1 MKIRTTVILQVLR
14 LLALLAFVGFTIEA
28 GNILISFIVSF
39 FNPDSAKNIYKG
51 LDLHQLKAYGDW
63 AYYLTVIFLFSI
75 AALKAQVWQKVLNM
89 LSHLKMDN
97 PFQPQ
102 MMQFLT
108 RVSNVL
114 IAIWATGFL
123 YNILA
128 GFVNK
133 RTGGELL
140 QIIDADNFLFMAGL
154 VFIITQ
160 VFKRGMEIQS
170 ENELTV

>member
-28 GNILISFIVSF
+28 GSIIISFIVSF
-39 FNPDSAKNIYKG
+39 FNPDAAKNLYKG
-51 LDLHQLKAYGDW
+51 LDLYGLKAYGEW
-63 AYYLTVIFLFSI
+63 AYDIAVVFLFGI
-75 AALKAQVWQKVLNM
+75 AALKAQVWQKVMNM

-108 RVSNVL
+108 RVSNIL

-128 GFVNK
+128 LFVNK
-133 RTGGELL
+133 RAGEELL
-140 QIIDADNFLFMAGL
+140 QVIDSDNFLFMAGL

>member
-1 MKIRTTVILQVLR
+1 MKIKTTVILQILR
-14 LLALLAFVGFTIEA
+14 LLALLAFVGFSIEA
-28 GNILISFIVSF
+28 GSIIISFIVSF
-39 FNPDSAKNIYKG
+39 FNPDTAKSIYKG
-51 LDLHQLKAYGDW
+51 LDLYQLKAYGSW
-63 AYYLTVIFLFSI
+63 AYYLAVIFLFSI
-75 AALKAQVWQKVLNM
+75 AALKAQVWQKVMNM

-102 MMQFLT
+102 MMRFLA

-114 IAIWATGFL
+114 IAIWVTTLL
-123 YNILA
+123 YNIL
-128 GFVNK
+128 GGYINK
-133 RTGGELL
+133 RTGDELL